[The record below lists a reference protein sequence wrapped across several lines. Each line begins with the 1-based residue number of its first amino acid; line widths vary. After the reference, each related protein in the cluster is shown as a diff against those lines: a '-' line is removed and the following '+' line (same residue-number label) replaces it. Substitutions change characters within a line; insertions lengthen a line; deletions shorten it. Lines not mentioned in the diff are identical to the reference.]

1 MDLAQH
7 LSLLLRSERSLR
19 LRQMLQRA
27 VKDGD
32 HVLDAG
38 CGTGLLSIWAAAA
51 GATRVVGVDTI
62 NLDTARELARD
73 NGVAD
78 WTEFR
83 RGDLRDIELAEK
95 FQVVVAMIYHND
107 PRRDEGQSRIA
118 GETYRRF
125 LAEGGEPI
133 PDGVR
138 YTARGFAWPDRHV
151 SEYWRE
157 AEQECRNLEGT
168 FGLKLGALA
177 RGIRDEV
184 NPGRFPARRPDGLLE
199 RDAAQPLT
207 EPTPFVTMD
216 YRIGAVEYPSH
227 LSLSAVTPGRL
238 DTIIWTQQ
246 LVHRDLIIFRNES
259 ISWVDPPVDLQAGQ
273 TCVLAIDE
281 RWRRTNVM
289 TPSIA

>member
-1 MDLAQH
+1 MYLAQH

-19 LRQMLQRA
+19 LRQILQRA

-62 NLDTARELARD
+62 DLDTARKLARD

-83 RGDLRDIELAEK
+83 RGDLRDIELAET
-95 FQVVVAMIYHND
+95 FQVVVAMIYYND

-118 GETYRRF
+118 EETYRRF

-151 SEYWRE
+151 SKYWRE
-157 AEQECRNLEGT
+157 AEQKSRDLEGT
-168 FGLKLGALA
+168 YGLKLGALA
-177 RGIRDEV
+177 RGIRDEI
-184 NPGRFPARRPDGLLE
+184 NAGQFPVRRPDGLLE

-207 EPTPFVTMD
+207 EPTSFATID
-216 YRIGAVEYPSH
+216 YRAGMVEYPSS
-227 LSLSAVTPGRL
+227 LSVSAVTPGRL
-238 DTIIWTQQ
+238 DMVIWTQH
-246 LVHRDLIIFRNES
+246 LVHRDEIIFSNES
-259 ISWVDPPVDLQAGQ
+259 ISWVDPPVNLEAGQ
-273 TCVLAIDE
+273 TCVLPIDD